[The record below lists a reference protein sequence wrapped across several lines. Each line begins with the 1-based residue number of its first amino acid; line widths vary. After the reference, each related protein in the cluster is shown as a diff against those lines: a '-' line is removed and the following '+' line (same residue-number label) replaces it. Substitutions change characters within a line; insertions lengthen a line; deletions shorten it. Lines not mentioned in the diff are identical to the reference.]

1 MIVNTVTEAKAHFS
15 ALLELVSRGEE
26 VIISRAG
33 KPTAIL
39 EPYRAENRP
48 RFPGRLKG
56 HITISPDFDE
66 LPEDIAGAFGMN
78 NK

>member
-15 ALLELVSRGEE
+15 ALLELVSKGEE

-48 RFPGRLKG
+48 RFPGLMKG
-56 HITISPDFDE
+56 KIEIAPDFNK
-66 LPEDIAGAFGMN
+66 LPDDIAAAFGVDVE
-78 NK
+78 

>member
-15 ALLELVSRGEE
+15 ALLELVSKGEE

-48 RFPGRLKG
+48 RTPGMLKG
-56 HITISPDFDE
+56 KIGIAADFDE
-66 LPEDIAGAFGMN
+66 LPDDIAAAFGMGP
-78 NK
+78 K

>member
-15 ALLELVSRGEE
+15 ALIERVSQGEE

-39 EPYRAENRP
+39 EPYRPGNRP
-48 RFPGRLKG
+48 RKPGRMKG
-56 HITISPDFDE
+56 KIKMQPDFDE
-66 LPEDIAGAFGMN
+66 LPADIADAFGM
-78 NK
+78 KG